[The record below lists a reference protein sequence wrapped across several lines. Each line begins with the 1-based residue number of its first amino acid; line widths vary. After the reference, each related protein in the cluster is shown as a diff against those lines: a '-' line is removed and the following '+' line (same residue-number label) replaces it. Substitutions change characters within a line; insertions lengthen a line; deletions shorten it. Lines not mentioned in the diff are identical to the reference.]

1 MVVVASALGSLL
13 FSRGGLGWGS
23 GTGITMMK
31 LVFRYQLSLVLWDL
45 QHTDRTMNKTEL
57 KTPFFMIDEEKL
69 IANLEKAKL
78 LKELS
83 GVKLVLAL
91 KCFSTWGVFD
101 IIQPYLDGTTSSGP
115 YEVKLGYETFGGET
129 HAYSVGYSEDDVKEV
144 AEICDKMIFN
154 SQSQLAA
161 YRHIVD
167 GKAALGLRL
176 NPGVSYA
183 GQDLANPARQFSRLG
198 VQADHIDPAVFDT
211 LDGVMFHMNCENKDV
226 DAFVALLDAISKQFG
241 QYLDK
246 LEWVS
251 LGGGVFF
258 TWPGYEIEKLAL
270 ALKTFSEKHKVQLYL
285 EPGEAIIT
293 KTTDLVVSVVDIVE
307 NEVKTAI
314 VDSAT
319 EAHRLDTLIYD
330 EPASIAEASENGK
343 YQYVIGSCSCLAG
356 DQFCVTQ
363 FEQPLKIGQRLH
375 ILDSAGYTMVK
386 LNWFNGL
393 KMPSI
398 YCQRQSGEIEKLN
411 EFDYDDFKRS
421 LSQWR
426 VS

>member
-1 MVVVASALGSLL
+1 MQ
-13 FSRGGLGWGS
+13 
-23 GTGITMMK
+23 K
-31 LVFRYQLSLVLWDL
+31 
-45 QHTDRTMNKTEL
+45 NEL
-57 KTPFFMIDEEKL
+57 KTPYFMIDESKL
-69 IANLEKAKL
+69 VANLEKAKL

-101 IIQPYLDGTTSSGP
+101 LIKPYLDGTTSSGP

-129 HAYSVGYSEDDVKEV
+129 HAYSVGYSEDDVKDV

-154 SQSQLAA
+154 SQNQLAA
-161 YRHIVD
+161 YRHLVE
-167 GKAALGLRL
+167 GKASLGLRL

-183 GQDLANPARQFSRLG
+183 GQDLANPARQYSRLG
-198 VQADHIDPAVFDT
+198 VQWDHIDAAVFDN
-211 LDGVMFHMNCENKDV
+211 LDGVMFHMNCENKDE
-226 DAFVALLDAISKQFG
+226 DAFIGLLNDISDKFG
-241 QYLDK
+241 KHLDK
-246 LEWVS
+246 LDWVS

-258 TWPGYEIEKLAL
+258 TWPGYNIEKLAA
-270 ALKTFSEKHKVQLYL
+270 ALKTFSEKHGVQLYL

-293 KTTDLVVSVVDIVE
+293 KTADLVVTVVDIVE
-307 NEVKTAI
+307 NEIKTAI

-330 EPASIAEASENGK
+330 EPASIAEASEQGGH
-343 YQYVIGSCSCLAG
+343 QYVIGSCSCLAG

-363 FEQPLKIGQRLH
+363 FDEPLKIGQRLH
-375 ILDSAGYTMVK
+375 ITDSAGYTMVK

-398 YCQRQSGEIEKLN
+398 YCERANGEIDKLN
-411 EFDYDDFKRS
+411 EFGYDDFKRS
-421 LSQWR
+421 LSQWS

>member
-1 MVVVASALGSLL
+1 M
-13 FSRGGLGWGS
+13 
-23 GTGITMMK
+23 T
-31 LVFRYQLSLVLWDL
+31 
-45 QHTDRTMNKTEL
+45 QHSL
-57 KTPFFMIDEEKL
+57 KTPYFMIDESKL
-69 IANLEKAKL
+69 VANLEKAKQ
-78 LKELS
+78 LKEIS

-101 IIQPYLDGTTSSGP
+101 IIKPYLDGTTSSGP
-115 YEVKLGYETFGGET
+115 FEVKLGHETFGGET

-144 AEICDKMIFN
+144 AGICDKLIFN

-161 YRHIVD
+161 HRHLVE
-167 GKAALGLRL
+167 GKASIGLRL

-198 VQADHIDPAVFDT
+198 VQADHIQADVFDK

-226 DAFVALLDAISKQFG
+226 DAFIDLLDAISEQFG
-241 QYLDK
+241 QHLDK
-246 LEWVS
+246 LDWVS

-258 TWPGYEIEKLAL
+258 TWPGYDIDRLGN
-270 ALKTFSEKHKVQLYL
+270 ALKAFSTKHGVQLYL

-293 KTTDLVVSVVDIVE
+293 KTTDLVVTVVDIVE
-307 NEVKTAI
+307 NGMKTAI

-330 EPASIAEASENGK
+330 EPAAILEASEKGEHE
-343 YQYVIGSCSCLAG
+343 YVIGSCSCLAG
-356 DQFCVTQ
+356 DQFCVTS
-363 FEQPLKIGQRLH
+363 FDTPLEIGQRLH
-375 ILDSAGYTMVK
+375 IMDSAGYTMVK

-398 YCQRQSGEIEKLN
+398 YCRRSDGEVQLLN
-411 EFDYDDFKRS
+411 EFGYDDFKRS
-421 LSQWR
+421 LSQWA
-426 VS
+426 VK